1 MDWLPRLSAE
11 VENVA
16 WPEASKVLVPR
27 FLVPS
32 LNITLPVGTAVPGAL
47 ATTVAVK
54 VTVCPWVDGF
64 KDDVTEVVVPSLFTV
79 CVSAEDVL
87 VLKLELPL

>member
-1 MDWLPRLSAE
+1 ME

-16 WPEASKVLVPR
+16 WPEAFRVLVLR
-27 FLVPS
+27 FLFPS
-32 LNITLPVGTAVPGAL
+32 LNMTLPVGTAVPGEL

-64 KDDVTEVVVPSLFTV
+64 SDEVTELLVASLFTV
-79 CVSAEDVL
+79 CVSAEDAL
-87 VLKLELPL
+87 LLKLELPP